1 MVGPLELT
9 RRAKTRE
16 THQDVFL
23 SCQALAEAGYPKE
36 THY

>member
-9 RRAKTRE
+9 S
-16 THQDVFL
+16 QDQSNTSGFFL
-23 SCQALAEAGYPKE
+23 SCQALAEAGYSKE